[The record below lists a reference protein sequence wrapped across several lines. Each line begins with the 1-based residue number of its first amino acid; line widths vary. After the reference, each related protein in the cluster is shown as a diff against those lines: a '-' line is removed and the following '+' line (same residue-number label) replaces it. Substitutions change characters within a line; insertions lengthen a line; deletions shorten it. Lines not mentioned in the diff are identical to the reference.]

1 MDVQEV
7 EVTIGKDGKV
17 QVHVRGV
24 KGEACLDITRALE
37 SALGGQV
44 ELREMTP
51 EAGEHGPPQGQP
63 VRTAGI
69 TPAPALIDRAPETH
83 RAEPRPAGIR
93 P

>member
-51 EAGEHGPPQGQP
+51 EAGEEIQLPQKSRLKQKGG
-63 VRTAGI
+63 R
-69 TPAPALIDRAPETH
+69 
-83 RAEPRPAGIR
+83 
-93 P
+93 